1 MYGYFRIATS
11 TRARVYLA
19 VERQTLKTPNSTNY
33 PLSPSITP
41 HRIQNRIVF
50 CSPGSFF
57 ITLCKLF
64 KSDKA
69 FWRNTRPRN
78 RTNFVK
84 KGSHIRGGGYCPA
97 LPQRGP
103 GRGIPFAFTCAII
116 KPGIKII
123 SIASGFTATER
134 AKQLYRK
141 QKWVNFGMAA
151 PHPRGEIQIC
161 NTSVYEMPAAVVNIP
176 PTKNLLGS

>member
-84 KGSHIRGGGYCPA
+84 KGSHIRGGGLLPGSPA
-97 LPQRGP
+97 KRARAWYTICVHVCHYKTWHKNNFYRIWFHGDRTRQTVVPKTKMGQLWDGCSPPP
-103 GRGIPFAFTCAII
+103 GRN
-116 KPGIKII
+116 
-123 SIASGFTATER
+123 S
-134 AKQLYRK
+134 
-141 QKWVNFGMAA
+141 
-151 PHPRGEIQIC
+151 
-161 NTSVYEMPAAVVNIP
+161 
-176 PTKNLLGS
+176 NL